1 MNNSVNKE
9 EKKVSRKK
17 NINQEKIFTAHIL
30 NIIAFIIPIVLIIA
44 VYNMPYDDNKNDNG
58 GVNVTMQ
65 TELPFKTFIA
75 IMAIGVC
82 IFIVGLYLYFTKINK
97 FKHMLAYVY
106 LFASIIDLIWLF
118 ITTCLYVIATCGLG
132 AVMFMLTDYALEKGF
147 KIVKVYSDD
156 DESGLYDDR
165 PGFEEMILDAKMGEY
180 DVIIAKSQS
189 RFSRNMEHIEKYL
202 HHMLP
207 NLGIRFIGVV
217 DGVDTDNEGNKKSR
231 QINGLVNEWYCED
244 LSKNIRSAFKAKMKD
259 GQFLGSSC
267 PYGYIRDPKNH
278 NHLIIDN
285 YAAKV
290 VQRIYDLYIC
300 GYGKAKIGS
309 ILSCEGILI
318 PSIYKREVLHENY
331 HNACEL
337 ETTSTWS
344 YQTIATILNNEVYIG
359 HLIQNKANTLSY
371 KDKRKVLLP
380 KDKWIKVENT
390 HEAIIDVDTYNRV
403 QELQK
408 VRRREVKDTEPNG
421 IFSGLIFCADCGHAM
436 ARKYARRGQKG
447 FIGYICKIY
456 KTMGKS
462 FCVSH
467 SINVDELEEAVLLS
481 IKEEAR
487 KILKPDDIDTLT
499 KMSICD
505 RNSSFY
511 QQQIE
516 ELNKRLDKI
525 SVYKKKT
532 YDNYMEEIIS
542 KEEYLKYVR
551 DYDVERKKIESEKE
565 EVLDKIES
573 QKELDN
579 EYDEWV
585 EAFKDYINIEE
596 LTRDIIVELIE
607 KIEVNADGSINIHYR
622 FNNPYSV

>member
-1 MNNSVNKE
+1 MGNRAVLYLRLSKEDADKVNKG
-9 EKKVSRKK
+9 
-17 NINQEKIFTAHIL
+17 
-30 NIIAFIIPIVLIIA
+30 
-44 VYNMPYDDNKNDNG
+44 DDSS
-58 GVNVTMQ
+58 
-65 TELPFKTFIA
+65 
-75 IMAIGVC
+75 
-82 IFIVGLYLYFTKINK
+82 
-97 FKHMLAYVY
+97 
-106 LFASIIDLIWLF
+106 SIKSQRL
-118 ITTCLYVIATCGLG
+118 
-132 AVMFMLTDYALEKGF
+132 MLTDYALEKGF

-165 PGFEEMILDAKMGEY
+165 SGFEEMILDAKMGEY

-421 IFSGLIFCADCGHAM
+421 IFSGLVFCADCGHAM

-462 FCVSH
+462 FCASH

-487 KILKPDDIDTLT
+487 KILKPDDIDALT

-525 SVYKKKT
+525 SIYKKKT

-542 KEEYLKYVR
+542 KEEYLRYVR
-551 DYDVERKKIESEKE
+551 DYDAERKKIESEKE

-596 LTRDIIVELIE
+596 LTRDIVVELIE

>member
-1 MNNSVNKE
+1 MCNRAVLYLRLSKEDADKVNKG
-9 EKKVSRKK
+9 
-17 NINQEKIFTAHIL
+17 
-30 NIIAFIIPIVLIIA
+30 
-44 VYNMPYDDNKNDNG
+44 DDSS
-58 GVNVTMQ
+58 
-65 TELPFKTFIA
+65 
-75 IMAIGVC
+75 
-82 IFIVGLYLYFTKINK
+82 
-97 FKHMLAYVY
+97 
-106 LFASIIDLIWLF
+106 SIKSQRL
-118 ITTCLYVIATCGLG
+118 
-132 AVMFMLTDYALEKGF
+132 MLTDYALEKGF
-147 KIVKVYSDD
+147 KIVKAYSDD

-165 PGFEEMILDAKMGEY
+165 PGFEEMILDAKLGEY

-278 NHLIIDN
+278 NHLIIDE
-285 YAAKV
+285 YASKV
-290 VQRIYDLYIC
+290 VQRIYDLYVC

-309 ILSCEGILI
+309 ILSSEGILI
-318 PSIYKREVLHENY
+318 PTIYKRDVLHENY

-337 ETTSTWS
+337 ETTYTWS
-344 YQTIATILNNEVYIG
+344 YQTINTILNNEVYIG
-359 HLIQNKANTLSY
+359 HLIQNKVNTLSY
-371 KDKRKVLLP
+371 KDKKKVVLP
-380 KDKWIKVENT
+380 KEKWIVVKNT
-390 HEAIIDVDTYNRV
+390 HEAIIDIDTYNHV

-408 VRRREVKDTEPNG
+408 VRRREVKDTRPNG
-421 IFSGLIFCADCGHAM
+421 IFSGLVFCADCGHAM
-436 ARKYARRGQKG
+436 ARKYARRGGKG

-462 FCVSH
+462 FCASH

-487 KILKPDDIDTLT
+487 KILKPDDIDALT

-505 RNSSFY
+505 RNSNFY

-532 YDNYMEEIIS
+532 YDSYMEEIIS
-542 KEEYLKYVR
+542 KEEYLRYVS
-551 DYDVERKKIESEKE
+551 DYDIEKKKIESEKE
-565 EVLDKIES
+565 AVSDKIES
-573 QKELDN
+573 QKEMDN

-585 EAFKDYINIEE
+585 EAFKDYINIDE
-596 LTRDIIVELIE
+596 LTRDIVVELIE

-622 FNNPYSV
+622 FNNPYLCR